1 MTTLLARAIL
11 LPWGR
16 TLSTWSRALD
26 LRDLTVIGQ
35 DWGSPAAE
43 IVAIERP
50 DRVQRLVNLN
60 WYGVYS
66 MAELHKSKGF
76 DYPQLRTLWYVWML
90 NTPMGEMA
98 LKYDRMGWR
107 GLCGA
112 SGPRRGTLPA
122 RDAAIEGV
130 AHSFDGDDWIRVAL
144 SAYRTN
150 ITKGETDPAHDSLRE
165 RLKEPST
172 MKCPTRNCPRCR
184 RRRGKVSADRRS
196 ARHLFSRRGERQAP
210 AWHRPFPSPRI
221 ARSRRTRCNVRLTEA
236 GSHGRKRRLLRASFN
251 MPRTPP
257 NSIHP
262 KTRAEWREW
271 LEHHQTQTEG
281 VWLISFKKASGNP
294 RLSYDEAV
302 EEALCFGWVD
312 SSKLNRLDAERSML
326 CFAPRKAGTGWSRLN
341 KTRVEKLIIA
351 GRMRPTGLAKVEA
364 ARQDGS
370 WYALDSIE
378 AIEIP
383 PDLDKA
389 LTANRTA
396 HQYFNAFPRSV
407 KRAILEWITSAKKAE
422 TRAKRIEETV
432 NSAAKNI
439 RANQWRQHKVNR
451 A

>member
-1 MTTLLARAIL
+1 MVRLDAEYAD
-11 LPWGR
+11 GR
-16 TLSTWSRALD
+16 
-26 LRDLTVIGQ
+26 IG
-35 DWGSPAAE
+35 
-43 IVAIERP
+43 
-50 DRVQRLVNLN
+50 
-60 WYGVYS
+60 
-66 MAELHKSKGF
+66 
-76 DYPQLRTLWYVWML
+76 
-90 NTPMGEMA
+90 
-98 LKYDRMGWR
+98 LKYDRI
-107 GLCGA
+107 GLA
-112 SGPRRGTLPA
+112 RALWSEWSPSWDAPA
-122 RDAAIEGV
+122 RDAAIDGCGAFVRWRRLDSRRVVGIPDEHYEGRNGPGTRFTARAIERTIDYEMPDEIV
-130 AHSFDGDDWIRVAL
+130 LGDDDGVEKSPLTPQRW
-144 SAYRTN
+144 
-150 ITKGETDPAHDSLRE
+150 P
-165 RLKEPST
+165 
-172 MKCPTRNCPRCR
+172 
-184 RRRGKVSADRRS
+184 
-196 ARHLFSRRGERQAP
+196 LFSCRGERQAP
-210 AWHRPFPSPRI
+210 AWHRPFPTPRI
-221 ARSRRTRCNVRLTEA
+221 ARSRRIRCNGRLTEA

-312 SSKLNRLDAERSML
+312 SKLNRLDAERSML

-341 KTRVEKLIIA
+341 KTRVEKLMIA

-370 WYALDSIE
+370 WYAMDSIE
-378 AIEIP
+378 AIEFP